1 MVDLAL
7 PFRHATPDDAAALA
21 ELINF
26 AGEGLPLYLWNKLAA
41 PGESAWDVGRRR
53 ALREAGSFSYR
64 NAVVAEADGRIVAS
78 LVGYAL
84 PDAPEPIDYDQMPP
98 IFVPLQEL
106 ENLAP
111 QTWYVN
117 VLATY
122 PAYRSGLWHS
132 AAGHCRPVRG
142 RHGQHRTEHHRIGC
156 ECGGTAA
163 VQTLRL
169 SRARAPRHGQRGL
182 GEPGRELGAPDQ
194 GAGPDVAIGKL
205 IVHGPRQRGDWRSPD
220 SRPEPAPGR
229 GYGNDASRGPARA
242 ECAGTSPGPRSTIGI
257 HRAGSTSGS
266 MEPAARGGV
275 A

>member
-7 PFRHATPDDAAALA
+7 PFRRATPDDAAALA

-122 PAYRSGLWHS
+122 PAYRGRGCGTRLLGIADRFAVATGSTGLS
-132 AAGHCRPVRG
+132 IIVSDANAGARRLYKRCGYRERARRAMVKEGWENRG
-142 RHGQHRTEHHRIGC
+142 ENWVLLIKEQ
-156 ECGGTAA
+156 A
-163 VQTLRL
+163 QTLL
-169 SRARAPRHGQRGL
+169 
-182 GEPGRELGAPDQ
+182 
-194 GAGPDVAIGKL
+194 
-205 IVHGPRQRGDWRSPD
+205 
-220 SRPEPAPGR
+220 
-229 GYGNDASRGPARA
+229 
-242 ECAGTSPGPRSTIGI
+242 
-257 HRAGSTSGS
+257 SGS
-266 MEPAARGGV
+266 
-275 A
+275 